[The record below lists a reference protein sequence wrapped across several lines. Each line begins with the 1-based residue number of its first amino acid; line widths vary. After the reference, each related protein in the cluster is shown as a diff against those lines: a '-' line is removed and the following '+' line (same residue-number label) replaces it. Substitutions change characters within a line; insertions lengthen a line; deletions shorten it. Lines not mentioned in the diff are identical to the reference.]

1 MEQTKTKEKNREID
15 MLHGKLA
22 GKLIMFALPL
32 AFSTILLPA
41 IPQTW
46 QLSADLPE
54 AVHLQ
59 QLEAVSLWSEYL

>member
-1 MEQTKTKEKNREID
+1 MEQTKTKEKNREIN

-32 AFSTILLPA
+32 AFSTIL
-41 IPQTW
+41 Q
-46 QLSADLPE
+46 QLFNSADVAVVPE